1 MKKSI
6 GSGRG
11 SVYNIILKALQ
22 TGDKYGYEIC
32 KEVEEK
38 TDGAY
43 ILKQPSLYSGL
54 KRLEAQ
60 GDISSYWK
68 DSALGGRRHYY
79 TLTKSGTD
87 RINDSNFNW
96 QDARDDIVGSLF
108 EKSQLD
114 SDIENAQN
122 DIELLKSN
130 SLFSQQA
137 QQNIDEVLSKTESL
151 TENDQGEDN
160 QNSKSQVE
168 DDSQSFND
176 EATLCVKSQ
185 DETNTTSSETTDKN
199 GDESDAINPY
209 GDDLFSM
216 FRTVQQTEDVDD
228 KIDDELAD
236 AKNNTAIQQ
245 SEDDAQN
252 AEISESQDY
261 KSQPENDFRSQES
274 VESTETTPEYVD
286 NNETTESAENQHT
299 ENEYLETMQ
308 GESDKQISQDEPLQE
323 STNLF
328 ESQSSQ
334 NDKISENI
342 EQNLDE
348 NTTYFNVVESNQQN
362 EEQSADEQKSV
373 DDSSNLQ
380 SDDKL
385 DNELSCS
392 NLNDT
397 QLNDEAQGESQDTQ
411 GEKDLY
417 SDDNLDTKHNDAQ
430 NIDAESP
437 QDENQQMDLFS
448 FATNNIATQDQNEP
462 LQGETEQDE
471 DDIKKEEFAGIYD
484 NMGTI
489 NQNDE
494 QIDDTQTKT
503 TQVDNKQ
510 AESNQYNNS
519 TSAPLFF
526 DVEQYDNQTDKNDD
540 LHNDDLNNDEIFEM
554 QNGANDQINTFDST
568 NNIDNDKDADA
579 ESESHSIST
588 PTSNLSSEN
597 QADNI
602 QHNKVQKT
610 VLMPKNDAD
619 SVEEYKSNHTYFG
632 SFLDSSL
639 TETLDKNDL
648 MAVQPKQSQDNK
660 NDYADVQDVAKNDV
674 DNQSYYNQQANVKVD
689 DNSDNKQTDT
699 ALQNQN
705 IAQNGTD
712 SSAVNTQNDIYTQN
726 NVYKNVQN
734 NQTSYQSNDQN
745 QYDNLQQSNDLNNPQ
760 NDATNSVE
768 NVAQPES
775 ENKTAPAGAVD
786 YRDIFGDLM
795 SRPADST
802 MQTNKS
808 ENQSTNSFDNANQST
823 TASNLAFDETNNV
836 ADNSMSNETSNQPV
850 KQELPRIDATKDIN
864 RTLNFNATKQ
874 ASNNGFEYYESINY
888 ENPFEKY
895 DSYQSQYQNADVY
908 DDDYNS
914 NFYDD
919 YQNAQKN
926 AIHAKKT
933 SDIAFDKKYANT
945 YNKFDVPNYE
955 VRYFKKSNVVKT
967 ESKFISINKLNLV
980 SSFIF
985 SILMILITTLTL
997 VFASVKSS
1005 ISGGQIFVFV
1015 LFYVLTLLALLLNF
1029 FKYVANKNKKVHNL
1043 NKNESMYNLFAS
1055 IVVIILSISVNL
1067 FLGMNLNNITSYLAS
1082 LILPIAFAVLLLI
1095 TYPIK
1100 KFLSKFSS
1108 FYK

>member
-60 GDISSYWK
+60 GNISSYWK

-87 RINDSNFNW
+87 RINGSDFNW

-122 DIELLKSN
+122 DIELIKSN

-160 QNSKSQVE
+160 QKSKSQVE
-168 DDSQSFND
+168 DDLQSLND
-176 EATLCVKSQ
+176 EATPCVKSQ
-185 DETNTTSSETTDKN
+185 DETSTTSAETTDKN

-236 AKNNTAIQQ
+236 AKNNTVIQQ

-274 VESTETTPEYVD
+274 LESTETTPEYVD
-286 NNETTESAENQHT
+286 NNETAENVENQHT

-308 GESDKQISQDEPLQE
+308 GESEKQISQDEPSQE

-348 NTTYFNVVESNQQN
+348 HTTYFNVVESNQQN

-397 QLNDEAQGESQDTQ
+397 QLNDEAQGEGQDAQ
-411 GEKDLY
+411 GETDLY
-417 SDDNLDTKHNDAQ
+417 SDENLDTKHDDAQ

-448 FATNNIATQDQNEP
+448 FATNNIATQD
-462 LQGETEQDE
+462 
-471 DDIKKEEFAGIYD
+471 
-484 NMGTI
+484 
-489 NQNDE
+489 
-494 QIDDTQTKT
+494 
-503 TQVDNKQ
+503 
-510 AESNQYNNS
+510 
-519 TSAPLFF
+519 
-526 DVEQYDNQTDKNDD
+526 
-540 LHNDDLNNDEIFEM
+540 
-554 QNGANDQINTFDST
+554 
-568 NNIDNDKDADA
+568 
-579 ESESHSIST
+579 
-588 PTSNLSSEN
+588 
-597 QADNI
+597 
-602 QHNKVQKT
+602 
-610 VLMPKNDAD
+610 
-619 SVEEYKSNHTYFG
+619 
-632 SFLDSSL
+632 
-639 TETLDKNDL
+639 
-648 MAVQPKQSQDNK
+648 
-660 NDYADVQDVAKNDV
+660 
-674 DNQSYYNQQANVKVD
+674 
-689 DNSDNKQTDT
+689 
-699 ALQNQN
+699 
-705 IAQNGTD
+705 
-712 SSAVNTQNDIYTQN
+712 
-726 NVYKNVQN
+726 
-734 NQTSYQSNDQN
+734 
-745 QYDNLQQSNDLNNPQ
+745 
-760 NDATNSVE
+760 
-768 NVAQPES
+768 
-775 ENKTAPAGAVD
+775 
-786 YRDIFGDLM
+786 
-795 SRPADST
+795 
-802 MQTNKS
+802 
-808 ENQSTNSFDNANQST
+808 
-823 TASNLAFDETNNV
+823 
-836 ADNSMSNETSNQPV
+836 
-850 KQELPRIDATKDIN
+850 
-864 RTLNFNATKQ
+864 
-874 ASNNGFEYYESINY
+874 
-888 ENPFEKY
+888 
-895 DSYQSQYQNADVY
+895 
-908 DDDYNS
+908 
-914 NFYDD
+914 
-919 YQNAQKN
+919 
-926 AIHAKKT
+926 
-933 SDIAFDKKYANT
+933 
-945 YNKFDVPNYE
+945 
-955 VRYFKKSNVVKT
+955 
-967 ESKFISINKLNLV
+967 
-980 SSFIF
+980 
-985 SILMILITTLTL
+985 
-997 VFASVKSS
+997 
-1005 ISGGQIFVFV
+1005 
-1015 LFYVLTLLALLLNF
+1015 
-1029 FKYVANKNKKVHNL
+1029 
-1043 NKNESMYNLFAS
+1043 
-1055 IVVIILSISVNL
+1055 
-1067 FLGMNLNNITSYLAS
+1067 
-1082 LILPIAFAVLLLI
+1082 
-1095 TYPIK
+1095 
-1100 KFLSKFSS
+1100 
-1108 FYK
+1108 

>member
-87 RINDSNFNW
+87 RINSSDFNW

-122 DIELLKSN
+122 DIELIRSN
-130 SLFSQQA
+130 SIFSQQA
-137 QQNIDEVLSKTESL
+137 QQNIDEVLLKTKNL
-151 TENDQGEDN
+151 AENN
-160 QNSKSQVE
+160 QNE
-168 DDSQSFND
+168 DEQDDQ
-176 EATLCVKSQ
+176 SQ
-185 DETNTTSSETTDKN
+185 DENQDLDDATQDDKLQDNLNTTSAETV
-199 GDESDAINPY
+199 DENDADGDAINPY

-216 FRTVQQTEDVDD
+216 FRTVQQTEDAND
-228 KIDDELAD
+228 KIDDELNDDKD
-236 AKNNTAIQQ
+236 ATQESKN
-245 SEDDAQN
+245 DAQDDK
-252 AEISESQDY
+252 ISESNDTQD
-261 KSQPENDFRSQES
+261 KSQTENDFASQE
-274 VESTETTPEYVD
+274 PI
-286 NNETTESAENQHT
+286 ESAETEPEDIADSNEAPVDAENQSAET
-299 ENEYLETMQ
+299 ENEYLITNQDEQTGQ
-308 GESDKQISQDEPLQE
+308 DELAEENTDLFNAQAIQSDKPA
-323 STNLF
+323 
-328 ESQSSQ
+328 
-334 NDKISENI
+334 ENT

-348 NTTYFNVVESNQQN
+348 QAQFDNAETNQQSDAN
-362 EEQSADEQKSV
+362 QNIGEQENFDSTTNLPS
-373 DDSSNLQ
+373 DDT

-385 DNELSCS
+385 SWPKLSDDEL
-392 NLNDT
+392 D
-397 QLNDEAQGESQDTQ
+397 DESQNDNQ
-411 GEKDLY
+411 DVQDLFSDESLVAQDAK
-417 SDDNLDTKHNDAQ
+417 SDDSQNVDTEDLQ
-430 NIDAESP
+430 NKTT

-448 FATNNIATQDQNEP
+448 FATNNVPTQGQNEP
-462 LQGETEQDE
+462 LQSETEQNQ
-471 DDIKKEEFAGIYD
+471 DDIKEQDFAGIYD
-484 NMGTI
+484 NLGTI
-489 NQNDE
+489 KQNDE
-494 QIDDTQTKT
+494 QIDDNQSKATQTN
-503 TQVDNKQ
+503 NKQ
-510 AESNQYNNS
+510 SESNQYDDS
-519 TSAPLFF
+519 LTAPLLF
-526 DVEQYDNQTDKNDD
+526 DAEQYDNQASQN
-540 LHNDDLNNDEIFEM
+540 NNDANSAETFELK
-554 QNGANDQINTFDST
+554 NGTNDQANTFDSE
-568 NNIDNDKDADA
+568 NSIDGN
-579 ESESHSIST
+579 ESENSAVNA
-588 PTSNLSSEN
+588 PTFDLPGKN
-597 QADNI
+597 QADNT
-602 QHNKVQKT
+602 QQDNAQKV
-610 VLMPKNDAD
+610 VYMPKNNAD
-619 SVEEYKSNHTYFG
+619 SVEEYKNSHTYFG

-639 TETLDKNDL
+639 TETLDKSDL
-648 MAVQPKQSQDNK
+648 MQVKSEQSQDSQS
-660 NDYADVQDVAKNDV
+660 DYASNNNVAQSA
-674 DNQSYYNQQANVKVD
+674 DNQSYYSQQSTETSDNYFDKRANETLLNQIDAQNNI
-689 DNSDNKQTDT
+689 DNSAINV
-699 ALQNQN
+699 
-705 IAQNGTD
+705 QNGEQT
-712 SSAVNTQNDIYTQN
+712 YEQN
-726 NVYKNVQN
+726 NVHQNVQN
-734 NQTSYQSNDQN
+734 SQTTYQTNSQN
-745 QYDNLQQSNDLNNPQ
+745 GYDNLQQSSGLNNTQ
-760 NDATNSVE
+760 NDGANGFEYNTQSE
-768 NVAQPES
+768 G
-775 ENKTAPAGAVD
+775 ENKTATTGAVD

-802 MQTNKS
+802 LQTNES
-808 ENQSTNSFDNANQST
+808 ANQSTNNFDNINQQA
-823 TASNLAFDETNNV
+823 TASNLNFDETNNV
-836 ADNSMSNETSNQPV
+836 ANTTNNQPA
-850 KQELPRIDATKDIN
+850 KQELPRIDATKNIN
-864 RTLNFNATKQ
+864 RTLNFDATKQ
-874 ASNNGFEYYESINY
+874 TSSSAFEPYESVNY

-919 YQNAQKN
+919 YQNAQKDV
-926 AIHAKKT
+926 IHAQKT

-945 YNKFDVPNYE
+945 YNKFEVPDYE
-955 VRYFKKSNVVKT
+955 VRYFKKSNVAKT
-967 ESKFISINKLNLV
+967 ESKFISINKLNLA

-1015 LFYVLTLLALLLNF
+1015 LFYVLTLLILLLNF

-1067 FLGMNLNNITSYLAS
+1067 FLGMNLNNVTSYLAS

-1108 FYK
+1108 FYN